1 MNAAPD
7 SDLGDDIGDTKSKGG
22 THGTDQDIVQRMLTA
37 KTVAKSRLALILSG
51 LADLPI
57 VLCFLTIGILLWAFI
72 RNKRCPIRSHITSCM
87 KCRRACVV

>member
-7 SDLGDDIGDTKSKGG
+7 LDLGDDTGDTKSKGG
-22 THGTDQDIVQRMLTA
+22 THGTDQEIVQRMLTA

-57 VLCFLTIGILLWAFI
+57 VLCFLTIGILLWAFYQKQEMPHPVRI
-72 RNKRCPIRSHITSCM
+72 LHL
-87 KCRRACVV
+87 A